1 MIDLHMHTKYSDGT
15 DEVLELLENAE
26 RIGLEVISIT
36 DHNTVKAYEELKN
49 IDIKEHYSGKI
60 IPGIEMN
67 TKILGI
73 PIEVLGYGIDYKKMD
88 ELLPTIFM
96 PLEERNRV
104 EAERLYEK
112 CISAGI
118 KLRENCLKDYDATYF
133 ASKFIMKEIHEF
145 EENKSIIDEEA
156 WNELRVFYR
165 KYMSNPNMSLYINT
179 DDLVP
184 NFEKVSKIIKECG
197 GMVFVPH
204 IFEYR
209 ENSHKI
215 LEYILNNYNVDGFE
229 CFYTTFSEEQTNE
242 IYKICKERNLYVSG
256 GSDYHGK
263 AKVNVALGV
272 GHGNLK
278 VEYKEIAEW
287 QNRIRYF

>member
-15 DEVLELLENAE
+15 DSVIELLKNAE
-26 RIGLEVISIT
+26 RIGLEMISIT
-36 DHNTVKAYEELKN
+36 DHNTAKAYEELENLDVK
-49 IDIKEHYSGKI
+49 KYYTGKI

-67 TKILGI
+67 TKVLGI
-73 PIEVLGYGIDYKKMD
+73 PIEILGYGIDYKKMNA
-88 ELLPTIFM
+88 LLSTIFL
-96 PLEERNRV
+96 PLEERNRI
-104 EAERLYEK
+104 EAERLHEK
-112 CISAGI
+112 CISVGI
-118 KLRENCLKDYDATYF
+118 NLRKNCLKDYDATYF
-133 ASKFIMKEIHEF
+133 ASKFIMREIHEF
-145 EENKSIIDEEA
+145 EENKAIIDEEA

-165 KYMSNPNMSLYINT
+165 KYMSNPNMPLYINT

-184 NFEKVSKIIKECG
+184 SFEKASNLIRECG

-209 ENSHKI
+209 ENSYKI
-215 LEYILNNYNVDGFE
+215 LEYIINNYDVDGFE
-229 CFYTTFSEEQTNE
+229 CFYTTFTKEQTDE

-272 GHGNLK
+272 GHGNLN
-278 VEYKEIAEW
+278 VYLAEIAEW
-287 QNRIRYF
+287 QDKVRKF